1 MQSYLYHDLNKKNDI
16 YSALVNRVEKFAQQK
31 ETDIFMIRIPKN
43 DLDETFRPLNGCFM
57 FLSARHKIALV
68 NAFATKEAFANY
80 VEDVKDVLSYLFMKY
95 EYRSKL
101 GRFNSL
107 ADTLIIESS
116 LADMEDLEVFWQ
128 TLDLP
133 NNQQKKYADLM
144 VALCTGSINDIN
156 RVGDNVPTNLLDQV
170 KQKIQLFDA
179 DQTRF
184 IYQESPSNSSKK
196 TIKIQGLSGTGK
208 TELLLH
214 KLKQLYT
221 ADDNTRIFVTCHN
234 KILAA
239 SLHDRIPDFFNFMK
253 VDKQILWEKRLWC
266 TNAWGSLS
274 DKDSGLY
281 RYLCNYY
288 EIPYASYTRST
299 SFDVVCKKAVEDIK
313 AKKKGGDF
321 KYAFDYIL
329 VDECQDFMPSFVELC
344 KLITAKR
351 VYLAGD
357 LFQSIFAEYS
367 KSDYEADFF
376 LSKCYRTDPR
386 TLMFAHALG
395 LGLFEDV
402 RYRWLYEEDWRACGY
417 TYLEKGNSIIL
428 GREPVKRFLDVKDD
442 YDSIEIFGCQADKM
456 ADGVI
461 RVITKI
467 KEEFPTITPDDVC
480 VIMLDEENYIYTLAN
495 VLEAKCQNSLDW
507 QVNKAYESK
516 NKISGQLLVSNRNN
530 VKGLEYP
537 FVICLTM
544 KLVSDYPYRNA
555 IYTMLSRSFIK
566 SYLLVPTIDNGITE
580 SIKKGLKEIKRN
592 HQMTIRIPSEQE
604 IQSIQTRFT
613 RAKERKPL
621 AEIVDGLLIEMKV
634 GKEKRNRIID
644 FTTNLGWEGYSEEEI
659 KTKLVK
665 IVEIL

>member
-1 MQSYLYHDLNKKNDI
+1 MQSYLYHDLNKKNDV
-16 YSALVNRVEKFAQQK
+16 YSALVNRVEEFAQQK
-31 ETDIFMIRIPKN
+31 EADIFMIRIPKN
-43 DLDETFRPLNGCFM
+43 DLDETLRPLNGCFM

-184 IYQESPSNSSKK
+184 IYQESPSSSSKK
-196 TIKIQGLSGTGK
+196 TIKIQVLSGTGK

-221 ADDNTRIFVTCHN
+221 SDDNTRIFVTCHN

-299 SFDVVCKKAVEDIK
+299 SFDVVCKKAIEDIK

-329 VDECQDFMPSFVELC
+329 IDECQDFMPSFVELC

-442 YDSIEIFGCQADKM
+442 YDSIELFGCQANKM

-480 VIMLDEENYIYTLAN
+480 VIMLDEDNYIYTLAN

-507 QVNKAYESK
+507 PVNKAYESK
-516 NKISGQLLVSNRNN
+516 NKISGHLLVSNRNN

-544 KLVSDYPYRNA
+544 KLVSDYAYRNA

-580 SIKKGLKEIKRN
+580 SIKKGLKEIKSH
-592 HQMTIRIPSEQE
+592 HQMTIRIPSDQE

-621 AEIVDGLLIEMKV
+621 AEIIDGLLVEMKV

-644 FTTNLGWEGYSEEEI
+644 FTTNLGWEGYGEEEI
-659 KTKLVK
+659 KMRLVK

>member
-16 YSALVNRVEKFAQQK
+16 YSALVNRVEEFAQQK
-31 ETDIFMIRIPKN
+31 EADIFMIRIPKN
-43 DLDETFRPLNGCFM
+43 DLDETLRPLNGCFM

-116 LADMEDLEVFWQ
+116 LADMEDLDVFWQ

-133 NNQQKKYADLM
+133 NNQQRKYADLM

-288 EIPYASYTRST
+288 EIPYASYTRNT
-299 SFDVVCKKAVEDIK
+299 SFDAVCKKAVEDIK

-402 RYRWLYEEDWRACGY
+402 RYRWLYKEDWRACGY
-417 TYLEKGNSIIL
+417 TYLEQGNSIIL

-442 YDSIEIFGCQADKM
+442 YDSIELFGCQADKM

-480 VIMLDEENYIYTLAN
+480 VIMLDDENYIYTLAN

-507 QVNKAYESK
+507 PVNKAYESK

-544 KLVSDYPYRNA
+544 KLASDYPYRNA

-566 SYLLVPTIDNGITE
+566 SYLLVPTVDNGITE
-580 SIKKGLKEIKRN
+580 SIKKGLKEIKNN

-644 FTTNLGWEGYSEEEI
+644 FTTNLGWEGYGEEEI
-659 KTKLVK
+659 KTRLVK

>member
-16 YSALVNRVEKFAQQK
+16 YSALVNRVEEFAQQK
-31 ETDIFMIRIPKN
+31 EADIFMIRIPKN

-156 RVGDNVPTNLLDQV
+156 RVGDIVPTNLLDQV

-239 SLHDRIPDFFNFMK
+239 SLRDRIPDFFNFMK

-321 KYAFDYIL
+321 KYAFDFIL

-566 SYLLVPTIDNGITE
+566 SYLLVPTLDNGITE

-665 IVEIL
+665 IIEIL

>member
-1 MQSYLYHDLNKKNDI
+1 
-16 YSALVNRVEKFAQQK
+16 
-31 ETDIFMIRIPKN
+31 
-43 DLDETFRPLNGCFM
+43 M

-156 RVGDNVPTNLLDQV
+156 RVGDIVPTNLLDQV

-239 SLHDRIPDFFNFMK
+239 SLRDRIPDFFNFMK

-321 KYAFDYIL
+321 KYAFDFIL

-566 SYLLVPTIDNGITE
+566 SYLLVPTLDNGITE

-665 IVEIL
+665 IIEIL

>member
-16 YSALVNRVEKFAQQK
+16 YSALVNKVEKFAQQK

-442 YDSIEIFGCQADKM
+442 YDSIEIFGCQADKI